1 MFGRHFAF
9 VVAGKTLLEAKQM
22 SMIRLEHENFAAA
35 ERLEAVL
42 RERLL
47 NVVAADADAGGDHR
61 STIYICSAAH
71 EATIG
76 GQNDAIARGRAV
88 KAGVIMIIEEGAGCF
103 QLTEALGGKL
113 IRLSLPAS
121 DSNAVAND
129 YGLQLIATLL
139 SDDVTVASGD
149 QASRDLYGLAQRVAA
164 TDVTVFVNGPT
175 GTGKEVLAKF
185 IHNHSERRDA
195 PFVAVNCAAIPD
207 NMLEAILFGHEKG
220 AFTGASTANKGIFRA
235 ADSGTLLL
243 DEISEM
249 PMALQAKLLRALQ
262 EKAVTPIGS
271 QTDIPVDVRV
281 VATTNRN
288 MPEEIRA
295 GKFREDLYYRLNV
308 FPLNTVA
315 LASRIDDIV
324 PVATFLL
331 HRHVKSVTEMPWL
344 DNSAIDVLRNHSWPG
359 NVRELENVLQRA
371 LVLAQDGLITA
382 TEILID
388 NALHASAGTP
398 VTMASVFRP
407 SAARA

>member
-1 MFGRHFAF
+1 MNI
-9 VVAGKTLLEAKQM
+9 K
-22 SMIRLEHENFAAA
+22 IFAAA
-35 ERLEAVL
+35 ERLESVL

-47 NVVAADADAGGDHR
+47 NVVPADADAGGDQR
-61 STIYICSAAH
+61 STTYVCSAVY
-71 EATIG
+71 EAALG
-76 GQNDAIARGRAV
+76 GEEAAIARGRAL
-88 KAGVIMIIEEGAGCF
+88 KAGVMMIIEEAASCF

-113 IRLSLPAS
+113 IRLSLPAGDS
-121 DSNAVAND
+121 DAVAND

-149 QASRDLYGLAQRVAA
+149 QASRDLFGLAQRVAA

-262 EKAVTPIGS
+262 E
-271 QTDIPVDVRV
+271 R
-281 VATTNRN
+281 R
-288 MPEEIRA
+288 
-295 GKFREDLYYRLNV
+295 
-308 FPLNTVA
+308 
-315 LASRIDDIV
+315 
-324 PVATFLL
+324 
-331 HRHVKSVTEMPWL
+331 
-344 DNSAIDVLRNHSWPG
+344 
-359 NVRELENVLQRA
+359 
-371 LVLAQDGLITA
+371 
-382 TEILID
+382 
-388 NALHASAGTP
+388 
-398 VTMASVFRP
+398 
-407 SAARA
+407 

>member
-9 VVAGKTLLEAKQM
+9 VLAGKTLLEAKQM

-35 ERLEAVL
+35 ERLESAL

-47 NVVAADADAGGDHR
+47 NVVAADADAVGDQR
-61 STIYICSAAH
+61 STTYVCSAAH
-71 EATIG
+71 EAALG
-76 GQNDAIARGRAV
+76 GEEAAIARGRAV
-88 KAGVIMIIEEGAGCF
+88 KAGVMVIIEEAAGCF

-113 IRLSLPAS
+113 IRLSLPAGDS
-121 DSNAVAND
+121 DAVAND

-149 QASRDLYGLAQRVAA
+149 QASRDLFGLAQRVAA

-271 QTDIPVDVRV
+271 QADIPVDVRV

-288 MPEEIRA
+288 MSEEIRT

-315 LASRIDDIV
+315 LADRIDDIV

-331 HRHVKSVTEMPWL
+331 HRHVKSATEMPWL
-344 DNSAIDVLRNHSWPG
+344 DNSAIDALRAHSWPG

-382 TEILID
+382 NEILID

-398 VTMASVFRP
+398 ATMASVFRP

>member
-1 MFGRHFAF
+1 MFGKHFAF
-9 VVAGKTLLEAKQM
+9 ALAGKTLLEAKQM

-35 ERLEAVL
+35 ERLESVL
-42 RERLL
+42 RDRLL
-47 NVVAADADAGGDHR
+47 NVVAANADASGDLR
-61 STIYICSAAH
+61 STTYVCSAAH
-71 EATIG
+71 EAALG
-76 GQNDAIARGRAV
+76 GEEAAIARGRAV
-88 KAGVIMIIEEGAGCF
+88 KAGVIIIIEEAVGCF
-103 QLTEALGGKL
+103 KLTEALGGKL
-113 IRLSLPAS
+113 IRLSLPAGNS
-121 DSNAVAND
+121 DAVAND

-149 QASRDLYGLAQRVAA
+149 QASRDLFGLAQRVAA

-185 IHNHSERRDA
+185 IHNHSERRNA

-271 QTDIPVDVRV
+271 QTDMPVDVRV

-315 LASRIDDIV
+315 LANRIDDIV

-331 HRHVKSVTEMPWL
+331 HRHVKSATEMPWL
-344 DNSAIDVLRNHSWPG
+344 DNSAIDALRAHSWPG

-371 LVLAQDGLITA
+371 LVLCVDNQITA
-382 TEILID
+382 ADIMVDGVVDAQLSELRIPQTEQKSE
-388 NALHASAGTP
+388 LHA
-398 VTMASVFRP
+398 
-407 SAARA
+407 

>member
-22 SMIRLEHENFAAA
+22 SMIRLEHENFVAA

-47 NVVAADADAGGDHR
+47 NVVPADADAGGDPR
-61 STIYICSAAH
+61 STIYICSAAQ
-71 EATIG
+71 EANLG
-76 GQNDAIARGRAV
+76 GEDDAIARGRAV
-88 KAGVIMIIEEGAGCF
+88 KAGVMIIIEEGAGCF

-121 DSNAVAND
+121 DSNTVAND

-139 SDDVTVASGD
+139 SNEATVASGD
-149 QASRDLYGLAQRVAA
+149 QASRDLFGLAQRVAA

-185 IHNHSERRDA
+185 IHNHSGRRDA
-195 PFVAVNCAAIPD
+195 PFIAVNCAAIPD

-398 VTMASVFRP
+398 ATMASVFRP

>member
-9 VVAGKTLLEAKQM
+9 VLAGKTLLEAKQM

-35 ERLEAVL
+35 ERLESVL

-47 NVVAADADAGGDHR
+47 NVVAADADASGDQR
-61 STIYICSAAH
+61 STTYVCSAAH
-71 EATIG
+71 EAALG
-76 GQNDAIARGRAV
+76 GEEAAIARGRAV
-88 KAGVIMIIEEGAGCF
+88 KAGVMMIIEEAAGCF

-113 IRLSLPAS
+113 IRLSLPAGDS
-121 DSNAVAND
+121 DAVAND

-149 QASRDLYGLAQRVAA
+149 QASRDLFGLAQRVAA

-271 QTDIPVDVRV
+271 QTDIAVDVRV

-288 MPEEIRA
+288 MPDEIRA

-315 LASRIDDIV
+315 LADRIDDIV

-331 HRHVKSVTEMPWL
+331 HRHVKSVIEMPWL
-344 DNSAIDVLRNHSWPG
+344 DDSAIDALRAHSWPG

-398 VTMASVFRP
+398 ATMASVFRP